1 MNGRL
6 KKIRWVFFMNVT
18 EMDGFR
24 FFCITTKVQSHPA
37 DHWSSKERWIAVFTG
52 FVVVRVL
59 FSHV

>member
-24 FFCITTKVQSHPA
+24 FFLHNDQSTVT
-37 DHWSSKERWIAVFTG
+37 SCRSLVE
-52 FVVVRVL
+52 
-59 FSHV
+59 

>member
-24 FFCITTKVQSHPA
+24 FFLAVTSYWVLPVIVITCGCAMVSITA
-37 DHWSSKERWIAVFTG
+37 
-52 FVVVRVL
+52 
-59 FSHV
+59 